1 MSRFIINCHHY
12 SFVVVIDFFFV
23 VASKLWILPLKTKK
37 TNLLLQTI
45 NFLQKTVVA
54 VLDQMVNPYWPHLP
68 KRRDNYETNEEEDG
82 IEGAWRTIPDDP
94 LDYHF
99 YYHILDGDTAGRPP
113 KLLSSEGDK
122 WEYNELFDRKSKSCL
137 HLIAKSKNKVIIN
150 KLAKVKWKFWRILLE
165 VSSLAW
171 TLQRKKMTNLCPAL
185 KYNYYIVKI
194 SCNFAQCHCSTLAL
208 QDTLLHTM

>member
-1 MSRFIINCHHY
+1 M
-12 SFVVVIDFFFV
+12 
-23 VASKLWILPLKTKK
+23 LPLKTKT

-45 NFLQKTVVA
+45 NYFLQKTVVA

-137 HLIAKSKNKVIIN
+137 HLIAKSNNKVIIS
-150 KLAKVKWKFWRILLE
+150 KLAKVKWKF
-165 VSSLAW
+165 
-171 TLQRKKMTNLCPAL
+171 
-185 KYNYYIVKI
+185 
-194 SCNFAQCHCSTLAL
+194 
-208 QDTLLHTM
+208 